1 MRKPVLIWMRG
12 GGVRETKMPKILV
25 VDDEEPI
32 RLLYEEELTDEGYE
46 VVSVAS
52 GQGLVEW
59 IEQES
64 PDLVILDIKLADADG
79 LALLQEIRNR
89 FYDLPVILCSAYE
102 VFKRDLKA
110 IAADAYVVKSSD
122 LTPLKKAIRRALE
135 GKNGE
140 LGQG

>member
-1 MRKPVLIWMRG
+1 
-12 GGVRETKMPKILV
+12 MPKILV

-32 RLLYEEELTDEGYE
+32 RFLYEEELKDEGYE
-46 VVSVAS
+46 VVSIAS
-52 GQGLVEW
+52 GQGLVER

-64 PDLVILDIKLADADG
+64 PDLVVLDIKLADADG

-89 FYDLPVILCSAYE
+89 YYDLPVILSSAYE
-102 VFKRDLKA
+102 VFKKDVKA

-135 GKNGE
+135 GNSGE
-140 LGQG
+140 LEQR

>member
-1 MRKPVLIWMRG
+1 
-12 GGVRETKMPKILV
+12 MPKILV

-32 RLLYEEELTDEGYE
+32 RFLYEEELKDEGYE
-46 VVSVAS
+46 VVSIAS
-52 GQGLVEW
+52 GQGLVAR

-64 PDLVILDIKLADADG
+64 PDLVVLDIKLADADG

-89 FYDLPVILCSAYE
+89 YYDLPVILSSAYE
-102 VFKRDLKA
+102 VFKRDVKA

-135 GKNGE
+135 GNSGE
-140 LGQG
+140 LEQR

>member
-1 MRKPVLIWMRG
+1 
-12 GGVRETKMPKILV
+12 MPKILV

-52 GQGLVEW
+52 GQGLLER

-64 PDLVILDIKLADADG
+64 PDLIILDIKLADANG

-89 FYDLPVILCSAYE
+89 YYDLPVILSSAYE
-102 VFKRDLKA
+102 VFKRDVKA

-122 LTPLKKAIRRALE
+122 LAPLKQAIRRALE

-140 LGQG
+140 RGKG

>member
-1 MRKPVLIWMRG
+1 
-12 GGVRETKMPKILV
+12 MPKILV

-32 RLLYEEELTDEGYE
+32 RLLYEEELTDEGYA
-46 VVSVAS
+46 VVSIAS
-52 GQGLVEW
+52 GQGLVER
-59 IEQES
+59 IEQEK

-89 FYDLPVILCSAYE
+89 YYDLPVILCSAYE
-102 VFKRDLKA
+102 VFKRDVKA

-140 LGQG
+140 RGKG

>member
-1 MRKPVLIWMRG
+1 MSG
-12 GGVRETKMPKILV
+12 GGAREIEMPKILV

-52 GQGLVEW
+52 GQGLLER

-64 PDLVILDIKLADADG
+64 PDLIILDIKLADANG

-89 FYDLPVILCSAYE
+89 YYDLPVILSSAYE
-102 VFKRDLKA
+102 VFKRDVKT

-122 LTPLKKAIRRALE
+122 LAPLKQAIRRALE

-140 LGQG
+140 RGKG

>member
-1 MRKPVLIWMRG
+1 
-12 GGVRETKMPKILV
+12 MPKILV

-32 RLLYEEELTDEGYE
+32 RFLYEEELKDEGYE

-52 GQGLVEW
+52 GQGLVAR

-64 PDLVILDIKLADADG
+64 PDLVVLDIKLADADG

-89 FYDLPVILCSAYE
+89 YYDLPVILSSAYE
-102 VFKRDLKA
+102 VFKRDVKA

-135 GKNGE
+135 GKSGE
-140 LGQG
+140 LEQR

>member
-1 MRKPVLIWMRG
+1 
-12 GGVRETKMPKILV
+12 MPKILV

-46 VVSVAS
+46 VVSIAS
-52 GQGLVEW
+52 GQGLVER

-89 FYDLPVILCSAYE
+89 YYDLPVILCSAYE
-102 VFKRDLKA
+102 VFKRDVKV

-135 GKNGE
+135 GQSGE
-140 LGQG
+140 RDKG

>member
-1 MRKPVLIWMRG
+1 
-12 GGVRETKMPKILV
+12 MPKILV
-25 VDDEEPI
+25 VDDEKPI
-32 RLLYEEELTDEGYE
+32 RLLYEEELTDEGYA
-46 VVSVAS
+46 VVSIAS
-52 GQGLVEW
+52 GQGLVER
-59 IEQES
+59 IEQEK

-89 FYDLPVILCSAYE
+89 YYDLPVILCSAYE
-102 VFKRDLKA
+102 VFKRDVKA

-135 GKNGE
+135 GKSGE

>member
-1 MRKPVLIWMRG
+1 
-12 GGVRETKMPKILV
+12 MPKILV

-32 RLLYEEELTDEGYE
+32 RFLYEEELTDEGYE

-52 GQGLVEW
+52 GRGLVER
-59 IEQES
+59 IEQEK
-64 PDLVILDIKLADADG
+64 PDLVVLDIKLADADG

-102 VFKRDLKA
+102 VFKRDIKT

-140 LGQG
+140 LGKG

>member
-1 MRKPVLIWMRG
+1 
-12 GGVRETKMPKILV
+12 MPKILV

-32 RLLYEEELTDEGYE
+32 RFLYEEELTDEGYE

-52 GQGLVEW
+52 GRGLVER
-59 IEQES
+59 IEQEK
-64 PDLVILDIKLADADG
+64 PDLIVLDIKLADADG

-102 VFKRDLKA
+102 VFKRDVKV

-140 LGQG
+140 HGKG